1 MDIFDAFFSS
11 GGLYVV
17 GLAVLF
23 TLTMMRAPA
32 LERGKFVMP
41 PSWWAVFLLAAFVVI
56 AIAACPDFAAAA
68 TDKGAYRN
76 SFDSYSCGLRDL
88 ADADRKND
96 WLFALYTYVIA
107 VTTHSSSFYFLL
119 TATFYVSGYYI
130 FARRLDKYYG
140 AVFFLAALCSLGFYS
155 YGTNTLRAGL
165 AFSVLLVGISFYP
178 RKIPLAVLF
187 FIALGIHAS
196 MLIPVSAFIIAHFYK
211 NTKVIFLGWCVL
223 LAISIVYGNA
233 TQEFLAR
240 LFENSEDARMR
251 SYALGESDSY
261 KQGFRVDFLVYGFVP
276 ILVGLFYK
284 YRHRFRDRFYDWVLN
299 AYIII
304 NGFWLLMIRA
314 IYTDRFAYLCWGLI
328 PIVLFFPLIRKRIF
342 ANQHMKIVI
351 GILLL
356 ASVQL
361 VLWLR
366 NLLEY

>member
-1 MDIFDAFFSS
+1 MDILDAFFSF
-11 GGLYVV
+11 GGLYNV
-17 GLAVLF
+17 GLAILF

-32 LERGKFVMP
+32 LKRGKFVVP
-41 PSWWAVFLLAAFVVI
+41 PSWWAIFLLAAFVVI
-56 AIAACPDFAAAA
+56 MIAACPDFASS
-68 TDKGAYRN
+68 DKGGYRN
-76 SFDSYSCGLRDL
+76 SFDLYSCGLKGF
-88 ADADRKND
+88 ADRKND
-96 WLFALYTYVIA
+96 WLFGLYTYVIA

-119 TATFYVSGYYI
+119 TAIFYVSGYYI
-130 FARRLDKYYG
+130 FARRLDKHCG
-140 AVFFLAALCSLGFYS
+140 ALFFLAAVCSLGFYS

-165 AFSVLLVGISFYP
+165 AFSVLLIGISFYP
-178 RKIPLAVLF
+178 RKVPLVVLF
-187 FIALGIHAS
+187 FIATGIHAS

-240 LFENSEDARMR
+240 LFENSEDDRMR
-251 SYALGESDSY
+251 SYALGETVLY
-261 KQGFRVDFLVYGFVP
+261 EQGFRVDFLVYGFVP

-284 YRHRFRDRFYDWVLN
+284 YVHRFQDRFYDWVLN

-328 PIVLFFPLIRKRIF
+328 PIVLFFPLIRQRIF
-342 ANQHMKIVI
+342 ANQHVKIVI
-351 GILLL
+351 GILVL

-361 VLWLR
+361 ALWLR
-366 NLLEY
+366 SLLGY